1 MPVYKDSNGTYTV
14 RYYALDPV
22 RDARKQVRKRGFKTR
37 REAVQWESQ
46 QVTEHTTAKSSATF
60 WDILQKMLDNN
71 DTSETTRHKKEMWIQ
86 MYFSEYADAP
96 IEKITKA
103 NLVEWRNNLKSSG
116 LATRSMNVGLQYIR
130 SVFAFYSTVYGG
142 LNAGAVL
149 KSFKLSK
156 SDKTEMQIWTPE
168 EFQQFADAV
177 ENPVVRAYF
186 TFLFWSG
193 CRRGEGIALT
203 KDCFTGNRVHIYR
216 SMKHFKNGFSPLKT
230 DSSERTITLDE
241 KTMAVLEPWIQAA
254 DPFVFGK
261 VSPIGIST
269 IDREFK
275 KGIKLS
281 GVKPIRVH
289 DLRHSH
295 ASLLLNNGVNIIA
308 VSKRLGHATIT
319 QTLETYAHLMKE
331 SEDQMLEALQKV
343 HK

>member
-1 MPVYKDSNGTYTV
+1 MPIYKDDNGTYTV
-14 RYYALDPV
+14 RYYAVDPV
-22 RDARKQVRKRGFKTR
+22 SDKRKQIRKRGFKTR
-37 REAVQWESQ
+37 REAVAWESQ
-46 QVTEHTTAKSSATF
+46 QVTEQATAKSSATF
-60 WDILQKMLDNN
+60 WDIMQKMLDNN
-71 DTSETTRHKKEMWIQ
+71 DTSESTRHKKEKWIE
-86 MYFSEYADAP
+86 MYFSEYADTP
-96 IEKITKA
+96 IEKISKA
-103 NLVEWRNNLKSSG
+103 NLVDWRNSLKSSR
-116 LATRSMNVGLQYIR
+116 LATRSMNMGLQYIR
-130 SVFAFYSTVYGG
+130 SVFGFYSTVYGG
-142 LNAGAVL
+142 QNTGAVL

-156 SDKTEMQIWTPE
+156 EEKTEMQIWTPE

-177 ENPVVRAYF
+177 ENPVVKAYF

-203 KDCFTGNRVHIYR
+203 KDCFKGNRVHIYR
-216 SMKHFKNGFSPLKT
+216 SMKHFKNGFLPLKT

-241 KTMAVLEPWIQAA
+241 KTMQELEPWIQAA

-261 VSPIGIST
+261 VSPIGITT

-275 KGIKLS
+275 KGIKES

-289 DLRHSH
+289 DIRHSH
-295 ASLLLNNGVNIIA
+295 ASLLLNSGVNIIA

-331 SEDQMLEALQKV
+331 SEEQMLEVLRKV